1 MPFFLEEMGWVE
13 IYEYDL
19 GFCNLHILI
28 EVHPNENDFDDRY
41 RMAAYFFNLKKKKK
55 KKKKKKTICRGIN
68 LWRNNTYVEI
78 SEFVHSIQNLLP
90 KNWSKRGRH

>member
-28 EVHPNENDFDDRY
+28 EVHPNEMTLMIDIKWQHIG
-41 RMAAYFFNLKKKKK
+41 LIE
-55 KKKKKKTICRGIN
+55 KKKKKTIYRGIN
-68 LWRNNTYVEI
+68 L
-78 SEFVHSIQNLLP
+78 
-90 KNWSKRGRH
+90 

>member
-1 MPFFLEEMGWVE
+1 MPFFLEEMGWME

-41 RMAAYFFNLKKKKK
+41 IMATYWINW
-55 KKKKKKTICRGIN
+55 KKKKTIYRGIN
-68 LWRNNTYVEI
+68 LWRNNTYVET
-78 SEFVHSIQNLLP
+78 SKFVHLIQNL
-90 KNWSKRGRH
+90 

>member
-41 RMAAYFFNLKKKKK
+41 RMATYW
-55 KKKKKKTICRGIN
+55 IN
-68 LWRNNTYVEI
+68 
-78 SEFVHSIQNLLP
+78 
-90 KNWSKRGRH
+90 